1 MSEFDDSL
9 LVYLMQMLN
18 DVPRIVACICLK
30 QDMSVVCSLDEKL
43 VPESHYSDLLTN
55 RRVTKLSQL
64 INLMARVKAWQVDS
78 SSKPLSLYV
87 QMAVSVLKGALD
99 NISDRN
105 SEEFRKVNVV
115 VQQLRL
121 LLQKK
126 HGRQYS
132 PQLMIFAYM
141 ILALSS
147 DAYNVLLQENV
158 LSLPSVATLKKIT
171 RKVDA
176 STNVDDASYL
186 QLRVSKLQEH
196 ERAVIL
202 IIDEIY
208 VSKRI
213 EYAGGDVVGLTP
225 DGKVAST
232 LLCFMIKS
240 VAGHY
245 KDIVALYPVQKLTAS
260 KQHDCYV
267 DVMKLLRRTAVTV
280 VAMSVDNAA
289 TNRKFYVDLCDGS
302 LRTNIT
308 DATTYWATDVSHNIR
323 PCPHAEKYVQ

>member
-1 MSEFDDSL
+1 MSP
-9 LVYLMQMLN
+9 N
-18 DVPRIVACICLK
+18 
-30 QDMSVVCSLDEKL
+30 
-43 VPESHYSDLLTN
+43 
-55 RRVTKLSQL
+55 
-64 INLMARVKAWQVDS
+64 
-78 SSKPLSLYV
+78 
-87 QMAVSVLKGALD
+87 
-99 NISDRN
+99 
-105 SEEFRKVNVV
+105 
-115 VQQLRL
+115 
-121 LLQKK
+121 
-126 HGRQYS
+126 
-132 PQLMIFAYM
+132 
-141 ILALSS
+141 
-147 DAYNVLLQENV
+147 AYNVLLQENV

-308 DATTYWATDVSHNIR
+308 DATTGQPMFLIIFDPVHTLKNLYNNFQRRQIFE
-323 PCPHAEKYVQ
+323 CPPMDCNCLMAVQLILSTSLNSTTWKKQ